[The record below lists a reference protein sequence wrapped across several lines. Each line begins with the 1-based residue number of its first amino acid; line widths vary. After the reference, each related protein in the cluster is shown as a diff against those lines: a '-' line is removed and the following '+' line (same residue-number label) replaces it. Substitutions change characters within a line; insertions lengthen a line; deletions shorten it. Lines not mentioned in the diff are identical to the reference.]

1 MTKKRTAANGRVPRR
16 RTVVVFGGVMVLMSA
31 FAVRLV
37 DIQLVNADE
46 LVAEAQTHTGTS
58 KSIAGVRGS
67 IVDETGKPLALST
80 LTYDAIIDPSQIAKP
95 IKRTVDGK
103 KTQETWEQVSAKIGK
118 VTGQSAADIRAIV
131 SDNQQRVPGS
141 QYSRIKTGLS
151 TTQRQALAALAVPYL
166 SFDPVQART
175 YPDGA
180 VAGNLVG
187 FVGKSDDDKGVKGQT
202 GLEVTEQGCLA
213 AKNGTETYQ
222 YGTNGEMIPGSLRT
236 TPAVDGGTLKLTIDA
251 DLQWYMSQM
260 IAEEAKR
267 QGAKNGSV
275 TVVEVETGKIR
286 AAAEWPAVDPNNVS
300 GSNPDY
306 LYGQIFRH
314 TFEPGSTFKAATAAM
329 LLESG
334 TVDEKTTVQAPGS
347 WTFDN
352 GARVNDS
359 FQHETYDYTLAG
371 ALIDSSNVG
380 LSMFGSKMSPEA
392 RSDYLKKFGVGEKT
406 AVNFGN
412 EEAGLLPDWKGW
424 DNQSQ
429 YATTFGQHFTVTV
442 PQVASF
448 YQTIANDGVKKPLQL
463 VESCTT
469 SAGDV
474 EENAAGKP
482 ERVLS
487 EKTAKTLNT
496 MIENVA
502 EQGGVADLIKV
513 PGYRIAAKT
522 GTAQV
527 PGENGYKQ
535 GVYFTS
541 IVGYAPADD
550 PKYVVMVTLNEPT
563 RITTS
568 TATATAFQKA
578 MTQVM
583 KTYGVAPSATP
594 FTDPLSKFGSEE

>member
-1 MTKKRTAANGRVPRR
+1 MTKKKAATSRTHRR

-58 KSIAGVRGS
+58 RPIAGVRGS
-67 IVDETGKPLALST
+67 IVDEHGTPLALST
-80 LTYDAIIDPSQIAKP
+80 LTYDAVIDPSQTAEPVKRGSGEAK
-95 IKRTVDGK
+95 T
-103 KTQETWEQVSAKIGK
+103 TETWQQISAKIGK
-118 VTGQSAADIRAIV
+118 ITGQSAADVQAIV
-131 SDNQQRVPGS
+131 ADNQQRVPGS
-141 QYSRIKTGLS
+141 QYARIKTGLS
-151 TTQRQALAALAVPYL
+151 TTQRQELAELAVPYL
-166 SFDPVQART
+166 TFDPVQART

-180 VAGNLVG
+180 VAGNLLG

-202 GLEVTEQGCLA
+202 GLELTDQACLA
-213 AKNGTETYQ
+213 AKNGTESYQ
-222 YGTNGEMIPGSLRT
+222 YGTGGEMIPGSLRT
-236 TPAVDGGTLKLTIDA
+236 TPADDGGTLKLTIDA

-267 QGAKNGSV
+267 QGAKDGSV
-275 TVVEVETGKIR
+275 MVVETATGKIR
-286 AAAEWPAVDPNNVS
+286 AAAEWPSVDPNNVS

-306 LYGQIFRH
+306 LYGEIFRH

-334 TVDEKTTVQAPGS
+334 TVDESTTVQAPGS
-347 WTFDN
+347 WTFEN

-392 RSDYLKKFGVGEKT
+392 RSEYLQKFGVGHKT

-412 EEAGLLPDWKGW
+412 EEAGVLPDWKGW

-448 YQTIANDGVKKPLQL
+448 YQTVANHGVKQPLQL

-469 SAGDV
+469 SGGDV
-474 EENAAGKP
+474 KKNDPGASS
-482 ERVLS
+482 RVLS
-487 EKTAKTLNT
+487 EKTADTLST

-550 PKYVVMVTLNEPT
+550 PKYVVMVTLDEPT

-568 TATATAFQKA
+568 TATASAFQKA

-583 KTYGVAPSATP
+583 KTYGVPPSATP
-594 FTDPLSKFGSEE
+594 FTDPLSKFGSGE